1 MKKLFFISSILLIFS
16 SCSKEE
22 DQVIFNINLLNTFPT
37 EIIEFQENIYVRI
50 YYQHPDGFIGF
61 SDPDYLSLEVKDSR
75 LSRAD
80 YYHIIPVTPPE
91 NSLSITG
98 ELLVEIDSPFLFG
111 NGIMEL
117 VNFTIRIQDRN
128 LNWSNS
134 IITPNITRN
143 STNIFICR

>member
-1 MKKLFFISSILLIFS
+1 MIKKLFFISSILLIFS

-75 LSRAD
+75 LSQAD

-134 IITPNITRN
+134 IITPNITVN
-143 STNIFICR
+143 KQ

>member
-75 LSRAD
+75 LSQAD

-128 LNWSNS
+128 GLK
-134 IITPNITRN
+134 
-143 STNIFICR
+143 

>member
-50 YYQHPDGFIGF
+50 FYQHPEGFIGF

-75 LSRAD
+75 LSQAD
-80 YYHIIPVTPPE
+80 YYHIIPVTPPD

-111 NGIMEL
+111 NGLMEL
-117 VNFTIRIQDRN
+117 VNFTIRIQDQN

-134 IITPNITRN
+134 ITTPNITVN
-143 STNIFICR
+143 KQ

>member
-50 YYQHPDGFIGF
+50 FYQHPEGFIGF

-75 LSRAD
+75 LSQAY

-111 NGIMEL
+111 NGIKEL

-134 IITPNITRN
+134 IITPNITVN
-143 STNIFICR
+143 KQ

>member
-75 LSRAD
+75 LSQAD
-80 YYHIIPVTPPE
+80 YYHIMPVTPPE

-134 IITPNITRN
+134 IITPNITVN
-143 STNIFICR
+143 K

>member
-50 YYQHPDGFIGF
+50 YYQHPNGFIGF

-75 LSRAD
+75 LSQAD

-134 IITPNITRN
+134 IITPNITVN
-143 STNIFICR
+143 KQ

>member
-16 SCSKEE
+16 SCNKEE

-75 LSRAD
+75 LSQAD

-134 IITPNITRN
+134 IITPNITVN
-143 STNIFICR
+143 KQ

>member
-75 LSRAD
+75 LSQAD
-80 YYHIIPVTPPE
+80 YFHIIPVTPPE

-134 IITPNITRN
+134 IITPNITVN
-143 STNIFICR
+143 KQ